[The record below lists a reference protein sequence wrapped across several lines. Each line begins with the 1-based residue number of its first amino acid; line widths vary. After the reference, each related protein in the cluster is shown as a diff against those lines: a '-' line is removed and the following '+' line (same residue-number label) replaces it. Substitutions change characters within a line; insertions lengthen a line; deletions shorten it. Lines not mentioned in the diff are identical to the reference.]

1 MPNDV
6 ISLTCPGC
14 GARVSTAQKVC
25 DWCHAPIILSSF
37 RDIRDMALPSINK
50 CVNAYQKALSEHPDN
65 NDLNKSAAL
74 CFLKLKLYDMAIPAF
89 QKALK
94 DNYTDPELYID
105 EAICLLRGK
114 KAFLAKRADIDKAI
128 ELIEAANGIDPKG
141 IYYYF
146 MAYIKYDFFE
156 RKSLNTSPNYQEC
169 LLMAKEQGVSDEDIN
184 DLFATLG
191 VSLPAF

>member
-1 MPNDV
+1 
-6 ISLTCPGC
+6 
-14 GARVSTAQKVC
+14 
-25 DWCHAPIILSSF
+25 
-37 RDIRDMALPSINK
+37 
-50 CVNAYQKALSEHPDN
+50 
-65 NDLNKSAAL
+65 
-74 CFLKLKLYDMAIPAF
+74 MAIPAF

-184 DLFATLG
+184 DLFTTLG